1 MVEGALDAGD
11 MLRQTG
17 VDAIGYCCMGS
28 TGVKGWAWEAA
39 LLDGLAR
46 MAPCG
51 AVSANSALKRALDAL
66 GALLGR

>member
-1 MVEGALDAGD
+1 
-11 MLRQTG
+11 
-17 VDAIGYCCMGS
+17 MGS
-28 TGVKGWAWEAA
+28 TVVKGWAWEAA
-39 LLDGLAR
+39 LLDRLAR